1 MTSEEPKIILRD
13 GVLVAVTPDGERPA
27 TLDEAFDWHI
37 YQARKESWGDAI
49 DTVWFTLDLTN
60 EQFHRLHAS
69 NPYLNPYKEKQNDYP
84 L

>member
-1 MTSEEPKIILRD
+1 MTSEEPKIILRG
-13 GVLVAVTPDGERPA
+13 GVLVAITPEGERHANP
-27 TLDEAFDWHI
+27 DEVFDWCI
-37 YQARKESWGDAI
+37 YQACKEAWGDAI
-49 DTVWFTLDLTN
+49 DTDWATLNITN